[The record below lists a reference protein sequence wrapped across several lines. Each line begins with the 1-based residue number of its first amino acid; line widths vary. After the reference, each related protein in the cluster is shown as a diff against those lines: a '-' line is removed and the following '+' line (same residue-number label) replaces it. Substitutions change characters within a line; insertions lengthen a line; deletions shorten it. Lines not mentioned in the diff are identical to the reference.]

1 MNEFQKTKRQK
12 FRNFFQPSRIVLV
25 CIWDNKI
32 PKLNVITLC
41 FTMHAAYKPNSFAFA
56 IEKRHYS
63 HDLLSKGKELVISI
77 PGRDLA
83 SAALFCGINSGR
95 EVDKIS
101 ALGLEIVNFGTLNR
115 QGIRNALSNVI
126 CEVTHQVDNGDH
138 DVFIC
143 KVIDYMVQGNP
154 DQPCLLSIGSDETNY
169 EVLARKG
176 IHRIA
181 VPKNAIVE

>member
-1 MNEFQKTKRQK
+1 MNEFQKAKRQK

-25 CIWDNKI
+25 CIWDDKAS
-32 PKLNVITLC
+32 KLNVITLC

-63 HDLLSKGKELVISI
+63 HKLLSKGKELVVSV

-83 SAALFCGINSGR
+83 NETLFCGLNSGR
-95 EVDKIS
+95 EVDKVS
-101 ALGLEIVNFGTLNR
+101 ALGLETVSLGGLNR
-115 QGIRNALSNVI
+115 QGINNALSNVI
-126 CEVTHQVDNGDH
+126 CEVTHQIDNGDH
-138 DVFIC
+138 DVFLC
-143 KVIDYMVQGNP
+143 RVIDYMVQGDP
-154 DQPCLLSIGSDETNY
+154 DQPSLLSIGSDEKSY

-181 VPKNAIVE
+181 VPKLTTTK